1 MDFNNIWFYT
11 LSTSAQVLAALAGLF
26 AVFVVWKIQD
36 FEKIL
41 SETRLAVIK
50 LYSYAAANTKDY
62 EPISLGVLYTMPD
75 SKILR
80 KFSELVKIKTNDPSR
95 VGIQSTVRSDTLIN
109 YSIDFFTEN
118 LYREHIN
125 KKSDILGKLK
135 FILIFNFC
143 VISVCI
149 ISLAFSNHIFCKE
162 TVLFIIT
169 ATVLFCLYSIGQGIY
184 KITSE

>member
-50 LYSYAAANTKDY
+50 LLSFIGPNTKDFKTT
-62 EPISLGVLYTMPD
+62 SLEVLYSMSD
-75 SKILR
+75 SNILER
-80 KFSELVKIKTNDPSR
+80 FSELVKIKINEPLR
-95 VGIQSTVRSDTLIN
+95 VGVHQTISSDNLIS
-109 YSIDFFTEN
+109 YSIDSFTEN
-118 LYREHIN
+118 LYRVHIN
-125 KKSDILGKLK
+125 KKLEILHKLK
-135 FILIFNFC
+135 FILILNFC
-143 VISVCI
+143 VISACVIALTFSKI
-149 ISLAFSNHIFCKE
+149 ILCKE
-162 TVLFIIT
+162 IVLIIIMV
-169 ATVLFCLYSIGQGIY
+169 AVLFCLYSIGQGIY